1 MADEPA
7 GGAIVLVRHGQT
19 EWSAAGRHTS
29 TTDLDLTELGRREAA
44 ALGKALAARRFAAVF
59 TSPRLRAHRTAQ
71 LAGLAVTGTD
81 DDLAEWDYG
90 RYEGLT
96 SAQIRQDRPEW
107 SLWRDGCPEGESPEQ
122 VGQRLD
128 RVLARAA
135 PLLPTGDVALVG
147 HGHALRVAGARW
159 VGWPVAAGQRLRLD
173 PATVCVLGH
182 EHDLPV
188 LVRWNADR

>member
-1 MADEPA
+1 MAREPA
-7 GGAIVLVRHGQT
+7 GEIVLVRHGQT

-29 TTDLDLTELGRREAA
+29 TTDLDLTAAGRRQAA
-44 ALGKALAARRFAAVF
+44 ALGKALAARRFTAVF
-59 TSPRLRAHRTAQ
+59 TSPRLRAQRTAH
-71 LAGLAVTGTD
+71 LAGLAVTGID

-96 SAQIRQDRPEW
+96 TTQIREHRPEW
-107 SLWRDGCPEGESPEQ
+107 SLWRDGCPGGESPEQ

-128 RVLARAA
+128 RILARVA
-135 PLLPTGDVALVG
+135 PLLPAGDVALVG

-159 VGWPVAAGQRLRLD
+159 VGLPAPAGQRLRLD

-182 EHDLPV
+182 EHDQPV
-188 LVRWNADR
+188 LVRWNADG